1 MPHYTALVTLFA
13 ILLYFYT
20 SFRVAKAR
28 GRTGVK
34 APATAG
40 NPEFERAFR
49 VQMNMLEW
57 MPIALPAMWLFAL
70 YVGDVWAA
78 AVGAVWIIGRALYIQ
93 GYSQAAEKRGTGF
106 GIQALAAAVLWAG
119 ALTGIV
125 SSLLMRH

>member
-20 SFRVAKAR
+20 VLRVAQAR

-34 APATAG
+34 APATTG

-57 MPIALPAMWLFAL
+57 MPIVLPAMWLFAFS
-70 YVGDVWAA
+70 VGDGWAA
-78 AVGAVWIIGRALYIQ
+78 AVGGVWIIGRALYIQ

-106 GIQALAAAVLWAG
+106 GIQALAAGVLWAG
-119 ALTGIV
+119 ALTGVV
-125 SSLLMRH
+125 STLIMPH